1 MKGIRII
8 LLFTLVA
15 GCVSPPI
22 EPPSELPGPVKHVI
36 LISVDGLRS
45 DAITTLGRESVPNF
59 FRLRDEGAFT
69 DNARTDPELANTLPD
84 HASQLTS
91 RQVFDAEGHGWFINE
106 DSGSPITL
114 HLIKGEYIP
123 SVFDVVHDSGFS
135 TALYASK
142 LKFDVFDRT
151 WNELFGARDRT
162 GANNGRDKIDTGF
175 LNGDMATVTSQF
187 VADMGNSDYTFAFLH
202 FRQPDSIGH
211 ASNWDLTPG
220 SDYLN
225 TVVEVDGLLGDV
237 LALVHS
243 DAELSDSTAVIVTAD
258 HAGDLGLDIHVL
270 LPELG
275 LIDSGIIP
283 FYVWGTG
290 VAAGADLYELNPN
303 TRLDPGRSIPSMSA
317 PVQPVRNGDAGNLAL
332 QLLGLPAIPNS
343 TINTSQDLAVSFTP

>member
-1 MKGIRII
+1 MKGIRKT
-8 LLFTLVA
+8 LFFVLVA
-15 GCVSPPI
+15 GCVSPPVQ
-22 EPPSELPGPVKHVI
+22 PPPELPGPVKHVI

-45 DAITTLGRESVPNF
+45 DAITNLGRQSVPNF

-69 DNARTDPELANTLPD
+69 DNARTDPEIANTLPD

-91 RQVFDAEGHGWFINE
+91 RQVFDAEGHGWPINE
-106 DSGSPITL
+106 DPGSPTTL
-114 HLIKGEYIP
+114 HLLKGEYVA

-135 TALYASK
+135 TALYANK

-175 LNGDMATVTSQF
+175 LNGDMATVAREF
-187 VADMGNSDYTFAFLH
+187 VTDMRNSDYTFAFLH
-202 FRQPDSIGH
+202 FRHPDTTGH
-211 ASNWDLTPG
+211 ASNWDITPG

-225 TVVEVDGLLGDV
+225 AVIDVDGFLGDI
-237 LALVHS
+237 LAMVQS
-243 DAELSDSTAVIVTAD
+243 DPELNDSTALIVTAD
-258 HAGDLGLDIHVL
+258 HAGDLGLNIHLL

-283 FYVWGTG
+283 FYVWGVG
-290 VAAGADLYELNPN
+290 IAAGADLYELNPN

-317 PVQPVRNGDAGNLAL
+317 PVQPIRNGDAGNLAL
-332 QLLGLPAIPNS
+332 QLLGLPVIPNS
-343 TINTSQDLAVSFTP
+343 TINTSQDLAVSLTP